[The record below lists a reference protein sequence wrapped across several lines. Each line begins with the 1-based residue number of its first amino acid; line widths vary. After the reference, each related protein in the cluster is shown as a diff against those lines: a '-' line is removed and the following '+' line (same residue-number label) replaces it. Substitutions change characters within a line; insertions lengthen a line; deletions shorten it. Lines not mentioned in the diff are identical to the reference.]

1 MAISDTVRRYV
12 EAGRE
17 ALSPGKAEELA
28 RALAKQGEIRR
39 DQVSGLARDLVDWSR
54 RNRER
59 LLDIIRREVNRQISR
74 AGVATKDDVDSLK
87 RRVRDLE
94 RGARKGAGGTS
105 RARART
111 TSRTAGA
118 TRTRAASTRSTG
130 GTAKKTT
137 RSTRPRKKTT
147 AKRTTA

>member
-17 ALSPGKAEELA
+17 ALSPGKAEDLA

-54 RNRER
+54 RNSDR
-59 LLDIIRREVNRQISR
+59 LLDTIRREVKKQISR
-74 AGVATKDDVDSLK
+74 TGVATKDEIDSLK
-87 RRVRDLE
+87 RRVRELE
-94 RGARKGAGGTS
+94 RGARKGAAGTP
-105 RARART
+105 RAKART
-111 TSRTAGA
+111 TSAGA
-118 TRTRAASTRSTG
+118 SRSRASSTRSTG
-130 GTAKKTT
+130 GAAKKTT

>member
-17 ALSPGKAEELA
+17 ALSPGKAEDLA

-59 LLDIIRREVNRQISR
+59 LLDIIRREVKKQISR
-74 AGVATKDDVDSLK
+74 AGVASKDEIDSLK

-94 RGARKGAGGTS
+94 RGARQGAAGT
-105 RARART
+105 ARAS
-111 TSRTAGA
+111 SRTAG
-118 TRTRAASTRSTG
+118 STRSRASSTRKTA

-137 RSTRPRKKTT
+137 RPRKKTR